1 MDETATPLS
10 DIKTISRRMVARA
23 LHLGENRLQLLL
35 LEVEEER
42 ERLLHALILALGAAA
57 FGLLAGVAFT
67 ATILVLFWPTHAIAA
82 MSALT
87 VFYLGVAVLLGA
99 KLSKLRRDWEA
110 FSGSLSQ
117 LRKDCACLAETLR

>member
-57 FGLLAGVAFT
+57 FGLLAGVAT
-67 ATILVLFWPTHAIAA
+67 GWLVTEYGEKRDKRSYVLAGCAAIAILSVVGA
-82 MSALT
+82 IA
-87 VFYLGVAVLLGA
+87 VAGGTGLFPNGT
-99 KLSKLRRDWEA
+99 
-110 FSGSLSQ
+110 Q
-117 LRKDCACLAETLR
+117 I

>member
-10 DIKTISRRMVARA
+10 DIKTISKRMVARA

-42 ERLLHALILALGAAA
+42 ERLLHALILALGAAV
-57 FGLLAGVAFT
+57 FGLLAGVALT
-67 ATILVLFWPTHAIAA
+67 ATVLVLFWKTWPIEA

-87 VFYLGVAVLLGA
+87 VLYAGMAVFLGA